1 MGALFGSPEQSDM
14 PSIAVMILYSKPVSD
29 KVDEGIMKEAL
40 LDFYTSSGN
49 IKPDQIIIFR
59 DVACKFLDKK
69 WNPKDCG
76 YCGTKNH
83 HTKFF
88 QQGSP
93 DNMLPGTV
101 IDHKICRPKNNDFYL
116 CAHARIIGTAKL
128 THYHVSLR
136 IGWVFS

>member
-1 MGALFGSPEQSDM
+1 MGALFGSPKQSDV
-14 PSIAVMILYSKPVSD
+14 PSIAVMRVS
-29 KVDEGIMKEAL
+29 IQ
-40 LDFYTSSGN
+40 SSF
-49 IKPDQIIIFR
+49 DQIIE
-59 DVACKFLDKK
+59 ACKFLDKE

-76 YCGTKNH
+76 YCGAKNH

-101 IDHKICRPKNNDFYL
+101 IDHKICRLKNNDFYL

-128 THYHVSLR
+128 THYHVSL
-136 IGWVFS
+136 